1 MSESNEVL
9 FIINRYSGTKYR
21 DELQEKIA
29 AHGNSKNIAC
39 IIQFTERP
47 GHATELAKQAIEKK
61 YRMVFAVGGDGTVN
75 EVAKGLL
82 HSNIPL
88 GIIPVGSGNGL
99 ARHLQ
104 IPLNIDR
111 ALHLINLEKTMVIDT
126 FTINGRFSTN
136 VSGIGFDGHIAG
148 LFGQN
153 GKRGLFNY
161 VKLVV
166 SQFSKFKEFEYEL
179 IINKEESRNKAFII
193 SCANS
198 SQFGNNAIIAPYAS
212 LSDQELDICFV
223 KKMSLIPA
231 LSFVIQLFRGTIHKS
246 KHVRI
251 KKANEF
257 ELKTQFPIPYH
268 VDGEAAGSSSHFIIK
283 INPASLSVAIPKEID
298 FI

>member
-1 MSESNEVL
+1 MSDNNEVL
-9 FIINRYSGTKYR
+9 FIINRHSGTKYR

-29 AHGNSKNIAC
+29 ALGNRKKILC
-39 IIQFTERP
+39 RIQFTEGP

-88 GIIPVGSGNGL
+88 GILPVGSGNGL

-111 ALHLINLEKTMVIDT
+111 ALRLISQEKTIVIDT

-166 SQFSKFKEFEYEL
+166 RHFSKFKEFEYEL
-179 IINKEESRNKAFII
+179 IVNKVHNTSKAFII

-246 KHVRI
+246 NHVHM
-251 KKANEF
+251 KKVNEL

-283 INPASLSVAIPKEID
+283 INPASLLVAIPKEID